1 MRKQNKEDIVSFV
14 LEDFKKRQYERKCF
28 ETQWQLNMNF
38 LMGNQFCNIG
48 YGGEIEES
56 DKQYFWQEREIFN
69 HISPIID
76 IRLAKLSKIKP
87 NMRVVPASNN
97 EIDIKS
103 AKLSQKILNSLNNK
117 LNISSKINQAIK
129 WSEVCGT
136 SFYKVLWNSEIGQII
151 AKDENDEKL
160 RIGEVELSICSPF
173 EIFPDNVSCESLE
186 EVKSL
191 IHARAYSVDEIYDM
205 YGIEVEGKD
214 INVFSLDNVT
224 FGIGGLG
231 YNGTCTKL
239 GNSQKKNS
247 ALVIERYEKP
257 SKKYPNG
264 RFIIIAGDKLVY
276 DGELPYIN
284 SSDGERTFPFI
295 KQTCINRTGC
305 FWGESLVERLIP
317 IQRAY
322 NAVKNRKHEFLN
334 RLSMGVLTV
343 EDGSIDIE
351 NLEDEGLSPGKV
363 LVYRQGATPP
373 QYMDTETLPSAFANE
388 EESLLS
394 EFQALSGISDLINTD
409 KISSNMSGIALELM
423 IDENETRMN
432 STTESIRQAIKNVS
446 QNILRLYKQFAL
458 VPRLTKIVGDN
469 GEMDLFLW
477 SKNDLSSDDI
487 EFEVDN
493 EIGDSLTQ
501 KREMIFKLIDADI
514 LKDSDGKISNR
525 TKSKLLEMLG
535 FGIWENATDLIELH
549 TKKASNENLK
559 LCKNEE
565 VKVSEIDDNELH
577 VNEHI
582 AFMLGGEYEE
592 KKKKIKDLEERFLK
606 HINEHKNLKN
616 I

>member
-1 MRKQNKEDIVSFV
+1 MRKQNKEDIVSIV
-14 LEDFKKRQYERKCF
+14 LDDFKKRQYERKSF
-28 ETQWQLNMNF
+28 EIQWQLNMNF

-48 YGGEIEES
+48 YGGEIEEN

-87 NMRVVPASNN
+87 RMRVVPASNN
-97 EIDIKS
+97 EIDVKS

-117 LNISSKINQAIK
+117 LNLNSKINQAIK

-136 SFYKVLWNSEIGQII
+136 SFYKVLWNNDVGQAI
-151 AKDENDEKL
+151 AKDENNEKI
-160 RIGEVELSICSPF
+160 RIGEVEISVCSPF
-173 EIFPDNVSCESLE
+173 EIFPDNVSCESLD

-191 IHARAYSVDEIYDM
+191 IHARAYSTDEIFDM

-214 INVFSLDNVT
+214 VNVFSLDNVS
-224 FGIGGLG
+224 FGLGGLG
-231 YNGTCTKL
+231 YNGTCTKIA
-239 GNSQKKNS
+239 NSQKKNS

-257 SKKYPNG
+257 NKKFPNG
-264 RFIIIAGDKLVY
+264 RLVIIAGDKLVY
-276 DGELPYIN
+276 DGDLPYIN
-284 SSDGERTFPFI
+284 SNDGERTFPFV
-295 KQTCINRTGC
+295 KQTCMDRTGC

-373 QYMDTETLPSAFANE
+373 QYMDTESLPSAFTNE

-423 IDENETRMN
+423 INENETRMN

-458 VPRLTKIVGDN
+458 VPRLTKIVGEN
-469 GEMDLFLW
+469 GEMDLFFW

-501 KREMIFKLIDADI
+501 KREMIFRLIDADI
-514 LKDSDGKISNR
+514 LKDTDGKISNR
-525 TKSKLLEMLG
+525 TKLKLLEMLG
-535 FGIWENATDLIELH
+535 FGIWENSTDLIELH
-549 TKKASNENLK
+549 TKKASNENLN
-559 LCKNEE
+559 LCKSEE
-565 VKVSEIDDNELH
+565 VKVSEIDDHELH

-582 AFMLGGEYEE
+582 AFMLSGEYEE
-592 KKKKIKDLEERFLK
+592 KKKKNNDLEKRFLI
-606 HINEHKNLKN
+606 HINQHKNFKN

>member
-1 MRKQNKEDIVSFV
+1 MRKQNKEDIVSIV
-14 LEDFKKRQYERKCF
+14 LDDFKKRQYERKSF
-28 ETQWQLNMNF
+28 EIQWQLNMNF

-48 YGGEIEES
+48 YGGEIEEN

-87 NMRVVPASNN
+87 RMRVVPASNN
-97 EIDIKS
+97 EIDVKS

-117 LNISSKINQAIK
+117 LNLNSKINQAIK

-136 SFYKVLWNSEIGQII
+136 SFYKVLWNNDVGQAI
-151 AKDENDEKL
+151 AKDENNEKI
-160 RIGEVELSICSPF
+160 RIGEVEISVCSPF
-173 EIFPDNVSCESLE
+173 EIFPDNVSCESLD

-191 IHARAYSVDEIYDM
+191 IHARAYSTDEIFDM

-214 INVFSLDNVT
+214 VNVFSLDNVS
-224 FGIGGLG
+224 FGLGGLG
-231 YNGTCTKL
+231 YNGTCTKIA
-239 GNSQKKNS
+239 NSQKKNS

-257 SKKYPNG
+257 NKKFPNG
-264 RFIIIAGDKLVY
+264 RLVIIAGDKLVY
-276 DGELPYIN
+276 DGDLPYIN
-284 SSDGERTFPFI
+284 SNDGERTFPFV
-295 KQTCINRTGC
+295 KQTCMDRTGC

-373 QYMDTETLPSAFANE
+373 QYMDTESLPSAFTNE

-423 IDENETRMN
+423 INENETRMN

-458 VPRLTKIVGDN
+458 VPRLTKIVGEN
-469 GEMDLFLW
+469 GEMDLFFW

-493 EIGDSLTQ
+493 EIGDNLTQ
-501 KREMIFKLIDADI
+501 KREMIFRLIDADI
-514 LKDSDGKISNR
+514 LKDTDGKISNR

-535 FGIWENATDLIELH
+535 FGIWENSTDLIELH
-549 TKKASNENLK
+549 TKKASNENLN
-559 LCKNEE
+559 LCKSEE
-565 VKVSEIDDNELH
+565 VKVSEIDDHELH

-582 AFMLGGEYEE
+582 AFMLSGEYEE
-592 KKKKIKDLEERFLK
+592 KKKKNNDLEKRFLI
-606 HINEHKNLKN
+606 HINQHKNFKN

>member
-1 MRKQNKEDIVSFV
+1 MRKQNKEDIVSIV
-14 LEDFKKRQYERKCF
+14 LDDFKKRQYERKCF

-48 YGGEIEES
+48 YGGEIEEN

-87 NMRVVPASNN
+87 SMRVVPASNN
-97 EIDIKS
+97 DIDIKS
-103 AKLSQKILNSLNNK
+103 AKLSQKILNSLNSK
-117 LNISSKINQAIK
+117 LNLSSKINHAIK

-136 SFYKVLWNSEIGQII
+136 SFYKVLWNNEIGQVI

-160 RIGEVELSICSPF
+160 RIGEVEISVCSPF
-173 EIFPDNVSCESLE
+173 EIFPDNISCENLDE
-186 EVKSL
+186 MKSL
-191 IHARAYSVDEIYDM
+191 IHAKAYSVDEIFDM
-205 YGIEVEGKD
+205 YGIEVEGKN
-214 INVFSLDNVT
+214 INVFSLDNVC

-231 YNGTCTKL
+231 YTGTSTKL
-239 GNSQKKNS
+239 CNSQKKNS

-257 SKKYPNG
+257 NKKFPNG
-264 RFIIIAGDKLVY
+264 RLVIIAGDKLVY

-284 SSDGERTFPFI
+284 ASDGERTFPFI
-295 KQTCINRTGC
+295 KQTCVDRTGC

-373 QYMDTETLPSAFANE
+373 KYMDTENLPSAFSNE

-432 STTESIRQAIKNVS
+432 STTESIRHAIKKVS

-469 GEMDLFLW
+469 GDMELFFW

-535 FGIWENATDLIELH
+535 FGIWENSTDLIDLH

-559 LCKNEE
+559 ICKNEE
-565 VKVSEIDDNELH
+565 VKVNEIDDHELH

-592 KKKKIKDLEERFLK
+592 EKKKNKGLEERFLK
-606 HINEHKNLKN
+606 HINDHKKYKN